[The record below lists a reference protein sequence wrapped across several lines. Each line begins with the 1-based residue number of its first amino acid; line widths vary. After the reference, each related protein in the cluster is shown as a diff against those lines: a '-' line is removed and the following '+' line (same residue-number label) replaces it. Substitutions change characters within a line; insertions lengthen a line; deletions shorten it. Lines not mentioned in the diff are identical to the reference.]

1 MRQRGPLDT
10 WHAWRHRR
18 RFDEWVRRDVA
29 AQLPLVRPDRRLIG
43 TLLLGAVV
51 LGLGA
56 LVSPIGFGRGV
67 EVESM
72 SWNEAGV
79 TVRLASSGWN
89 DSTVTGVSGS
99 GINVRPI
106 TLLPLR
112 VDGVTDVQLAFV
124 TPCLRTGTPTIT
136 LHLDGN
142 RRETFDVPPSL
153 EQAICGS

>member
-1 MRQRGPLDT
+1 MEQMRPYET
-10 WHAWRHRR
+10 WLAWRRRR
-18 RFDEWVRRDVA
+18 RFDDWVSRETA

-43 TLLLGAVV
+43 VLVAVAIALAALAFVPLLG
-51 LGLGA
+51 
-56 LVSPIGFGRGV
+56 FTRGV

-112 VDGVTDVQLAFV
+112 IDGVTELQLAFV
-124 TPCLRTGTPTIT
+124 TPCLRIGTPTIT